1 MSESTGEW
9 LDRARILRARQDMMG
24 AHGAMARAHALAPD
38 DPAVAFLH
46 AQSCYELG
54 HPAAHLFATVCR
66 RWPDHLD
73 AQRNHALAL
82 ASEGQVAKALAT
94 LEAALAR
101 HPAWADG
108 HRVLGSLRWV
118 NGDRQ
123 TFDASFARAARAH
136 PAQPALWLG
145 WFAAV
150 AQVRDW
156 PRAAAILD
164 EAERHLGTLPALIQA
179 RVFLA
184 GESGDGAG
192 MARLINQG
200 TLPGSPLITI
210 ARIRQALRDGAPDM
224 ALALALPLTQLAPG
238 SALAGQVW
246 PYVSTCWRLLDDPR
260 TQWLDGDP
268 AFVRSVAVGLSTGEL
283 AQLADLLRG
292 LHRAQ
297 LPYPEQSVR
306 GGTQTD
312 RSVLLRHEPAL
323 VRTREA
329 LLAATRDYIAA
340 LPPPDPAHPLLSRP
354 RAAVRIS
361 GSWSVRL
368 HGQGFN
374 VTHSHPLGW
383 ISSAFYVALPDPA
396 ESTAPD
402 AGHFHYGAPPQE
414 LGLDLAPYGTIAP
427 MVGQLVLFPSTLWH
441 GTVPFDAGERLNI
454 AFDVVPAP

>member
-1 MSESTGEW
+1 MSESAAEW
-9 LDRARILRARQDMMG
+9 LDRAHILRARQDMVG

-38 DPAVAFLH
+38 DPAIAFLH
-46 AQSCYELG
+46 AQSRYELG
-54 HPAAHLFATVCR
+54 HPAAPLFAAVCR

-82 ASEGQVAKALAT
+82 ASEGQVAQALAT
-94 LEAALAR
+94 LEAALAD
-101 HPAWADG
+101 HPTWADG

-118 NGDRQ
+118 NGDRK
-123 TFDASFARAARAH
+123 TFDASFARAARTH
-136 PAQPALWLG
+136 PAQSGLWLG

-164 EAERHLGTLPALIQA
+164 EAERHLGALPALIQA

-184 GESGDGAG
+184 GESGDAAG
-192 MARLINQG
+192 MARLIHQG
-200 TLPGSPLITI
+200 ALPDSPLITI
-210 ARIRQALRDGAPDM
+210 ARIRQALREGAPDA
-224 ALALALPLTQLAPG
+224 ALALALPLAQQAPG
-238 SALAGQVW
+238 SPLAGQVW

-260 TQWLDGDP
+260 AAWLDGDP
-268 AFVRSVAVGLSTGEL
+268 AFVRSVAVGLSTREL

-312 RSVLLRHEPAL
+312 RSVLLRHEPLL

-354 RAAVRIS
+354 REAVRIS

-368 HGQGFN
+368 HGHGFN

-402 AGHFHYGAPPQE
+402 AGHFHFGAPPQE

-427 MVGQLVLFPSTLWH
+427 AAGQLVLFPSTLWH

-454 AFDVVPAP
+454 AFDVVPAS